1 MNAKKD
7 QKIEY
12 SSYSSY
18 IRQFWVGLMDGDGSL
33 QVNHWRKQSL
43 QYRLVIQL
51 KNDPDKYNY
60 ILLQRIRKSIGGDV
74 RIVSSSRF
82 VIWVENHKSKISQI
96 VKIFDKYPPYTKRLY
111 DQYLFYLESVKIN
124 NVDWY
129 LENRDKK
136 YQTKQYIIAMTR
148 TNPSGV
154 RSGVTSVIDKTPLNT
169 LLETPLKAKR
179 WGKAEWSKSIT
190 PQSTQSAKS
199 AQNAQSAQS
208 GDTLDAKKHNEEQS
222 FKGWLSG
229 FIEAEGCFTLRNDSS
244 KEEKVCSFSIS
255 QKGEPLLLERINM
268 FFGGQTKVRKVLLKK
283 QKHLTSLTP
292 PEVNKSEICQ
302 SAYTADIANN
312 IMTDKS
318 KICYPKVVLG
328 GNVRCLQC
336 WQITTLTSDITKGN
350 VKSDV
355 TKVVLRGD
363 VKRDLYIDKKKDQ
376 KDHFYILEIYRKTV
390 LEKVLSHCTA
400 YPLYGE
406 KQKSFNLFKKTF
418 I

>member
-1 MNAKKD
+1 MNAKKER
-7 QKIEY
+7 KIE
-12 SSYSSY
+12 YSSY

-43 QYRLVIQL
+43 QYRLVIKL

-136 YQTKQYIIAMTR
+136 YQTKQYTTAMT
-148 TNPSGV
+148 NPVTSFLTLPKVNKSKICQSDV
-154 RSGVTSVIDKTPLNT
+154 RQILTSDIMTPPKVNKSEICQSEGDLSTLQSSVGKKGDVTDLGAKRCYRFVTSVIDKTPLNT
-169 LLETPLKAKR
+169 LLETPLEAKR

-190 PQSTQSAKS
+190 PQSAKS
-199 AQNAQSAQS
+199 AKSAQS
-208 GDTLDAKKHNEEQS
+208 GDTPDAKKHTEEQS

-229 FIEAEGCFTLRNDSS
+229 FIEAEGCFTLRSDSS
-244 KEEKVCSFSIS
+244 KVCSFSIS
-255 QKGEPLLLERINM
+255 QKGEPLLLQRINM

-283 QKHLTSLTP
+283 H
-292 PEVNKSEICQ
+292 I
-302 SAYTADIANN
+302 
-312 IMTDKS
+312 
-318 KICYPKVVLG
+318 
-328 GNVRCLQC
+328 
-336 WQITTLTSDITKGN
+336 
-350 VKSDV
+350 
-355 TKVVLRGD
+355 
-363 VKRDLYIDKKKDQ
+363 YIDQKKDQ
-376 KDHFYILEIYRKTV
+376 KDHFYILEIYKKTV

-400 YPLYGE
+400 HPLYGE

>member
-1 MNAKKD
+1 MNAKKER
-7 QKIEY
+7 KIEY
-12 SSYSSY
+12 ESY

-43 QYRLVIQL
+43 QYRLVIKL

-60 ILLQRIRKSIGGDV
+60 ILLQRIGKSIGGDV

-136 YQTKQYIIAMTR
+136 YQTKQYTTAMT
-148 TNPSGV
+148 NPVTSLLTLPKVNKSKMKQRFAPKSSNKSTICPCQSGQSDV
-154 RSGVTSVIDKTPLNT
+154 RQILTSDIMTPPKVNKSEMKQRFANKSSICQSGQSEGDLSTLQSSVGKKGDVTDLGAKRCYRFVTSVIDKTPLNT
-169 LLETPLKAKR
+169 LLETPLEAKR

-190 PQSTQSAKS
+190 PQSAK
-199 AQNAQSAQS
+199 SAQS
-208 GDTLDAKKHNEEQS
+208 GDTPDAKKHTEEQS

-229 FIEAEGCFTLRNDSS
+229 FIEAEGCFTLRSDSS
-244 KEEKVCSFSIS
+244 KVCSFSIS
-255 QKGEPLLLERINM
+255 QKGEPLLLQRINM

-283 QKHLTSLTP
+283 H
-292 PEVNKSEICQ
+292 I
-302 SAYTADIANN
+302 
-312 IMTDKS
+312 
-318 KICYPKVVLG
+318 
-328 GNVRCLQC
+328 
-336 WQITTLTSDITKGN
+336 
-350 VKSDV
+350 
-355 TKVVLRGD
+355 
-363 VKRDLYIDKKKDQ
+363 YIDQKKDQ
-376 KDHFYILEIYRKTV
+376 KDDFYILEIYKKTV

-400 YPLYGE
+400 HPLYGE

>member
-1 MNAKKD
+1 MNEKKD
-7 QKIEY
+7 QEIKY
-12 SSYSSY
+12 SHIAERCSSY

-43 QYRLVIQL
+43 QYRLVIKL

-60 ILLQRIRKSIGGDV
+60 TLLQIIRKSIGGDV

-136 YQTKQYIIAMTR
+136 YQTKQYTIAMT
-148 TNPSGV
+148 NPDIAK
-154 RSGVTSVIDKTPLNT
+154 RCYRFVTSVTGQTPLNT
-169 LLETPLKAKR
+169 LLETPLEEKR
-179 WGKAEWSKSIT
+179 WGRSEWSKSIT

-199 AQNAQSAQS
+199 AQS
-208 GDTLDAKKHNEEQS
+208 GDTPDAKEHTEEQS

-229 FIEAEGCFTLRNDSS
+229 FIEAVGCFTLTSDSS
-244 KEEKVCSFSIS
+244 KEDKKEKVCSFSIS
-255 QKGEPLLLERINM
+255 QKGDPFLLERINM

-283 QKHLTSLTP
+283 H
-292 PEVNKSEICQ
+292 I
-302 SAYTADIANN
+302 
-312 IMTDKS
+312 
-318 KICYPKVVLG
+318 
-328 GNVRCLQC
+328 
-336 WQITTLTSDITKGN
+336 
-350 VKSDV
+350 
-355 TKVVLRGD
+355 
-363 VKRDLYIDKKKDQ
+363 YIDQKKDQ
-376 KDHFYILEIYRKTV
+376 KDHFYILEIYKKTV

-400 YPLYGE
+400 HPLYGE